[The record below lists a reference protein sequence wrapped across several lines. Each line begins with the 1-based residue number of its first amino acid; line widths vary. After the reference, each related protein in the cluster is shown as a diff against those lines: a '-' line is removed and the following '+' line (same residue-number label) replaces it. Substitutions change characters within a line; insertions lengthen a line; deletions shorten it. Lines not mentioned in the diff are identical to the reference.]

1 MTKHDAKKFMEYMA
15 MLNEMYGD
23 GAKTISDLKMGIYF
37 EALKEMSID
46 EVHEAIA
53 KLAKTRVFKTFPT
66 PAEILGAVRSS
77 VEDRA
82 LLAFQDLIQLVQN
95 GSGYSSVIFEDG
107 TIGKVVEAMGGYER
121 VCDWKTDDRRFN
133 EMEFVKLYKVFD
145 SRGPWP
151 PVKFVGILE
160 HENAMK
166 GYLDHIP
173 EPVRI
178 GKQDIKAIKGARL

>member
-53 KLAKTRVFKTFPT
+53 KLAKNRVFKTFPT

-95 GSGYSSVIFEDG
+95 DSGYSAVIFEDG
-107 TIGKVVEAMGGYER
+107 TIGKVVEAMGG
-121 VCDWKTDDRRFN
+121 
-133 EMEFVKLYKVFD
+133 
-145 SRGPWP
+145 
-151 PVKFVGILE
+151 
-160 HENAMK
+160 
-166 GYLDHIP
+166 
-173 EPVRI
+173 
-178 GKQDIKAIKGARL
+178 